1 MEAHRPPKTKSN
13 AILWR
18 GWMRVG
24 ADRAGPGRAGVAV
37 ICVAQQALIQI
48 WKYIFHF
55 KKKEERSSP
64 DLK

>member
-1 MEAHRPPKTKSN
+1 MELT
-13 AILWR
+13 
-18 GWMRVG
+18 
-24 ADRAGPGRAGVAV
+24 GPGRAGVAV